1 MHSVCFLSLIL
12 KNCKFALKINDWLKA
27 QSCFSNISIRKN
39 IPKKW
44 FSTQNWPLD
53 VSFQMRLTPNYRS
66 FLFLEKLNWNY
77 GASFHSVLKRWPHGF
92 CLIAPEIRCLLGW
105 DLSHLRPDIQRSVLS
120 TKPFFRDI
128 CELRYLKNNSELLVN
143 H

>member
-1 MHSVCFLSLIL
+1 MFFYLWYKKLANLHWKLMIDQKLRVVF
-12 KNCKFALKINDWLKA
+12 
-27 QSCFSNISIRKN
+27 QISRPEN

-44 FSTQNWPLD
+44 FSTQNGPLD

-66 FLFLEKLNWNY
+66 FLFLEKLNWNH
-77 GASFHSVLKRWPHGF
+77 GASFQSVLKRLRHGF
-92 CLIAPEIRCLLGW
+92 CLIAPEIRSLLGW
-105 DLSHLRPDIQRSVLS
+105 DLSHLRNDIQRSILS
-120 TKPFFRDI
+120 TKPFLRDV